1 VEVDDG
7 DGLKKVGDKIE
18 KIHVESLVLRELL
31 VFIR

>member
-1 VEVDDG
+1 MKVDDG
-7 DGLKKVGDKIE
+7 DILKRRGDKIE